1 MAWGN
6 KEVTMDILEGFDY
19 IIEEGQNTTINLRKI
34 SWNDKPHKLDLR
46 KWTYNENGERA
57 MKGVTLSDEGG
68 DELSAVL
75 VENGYGDTKRIIR
88 AIKKR
93 DDYEE
98 ASKLADAPDNDKY
111 EDDGSEEY
119 YNPSELLGEY

>member
-1 MAWGN
+1 MS
-6 KEVTMDILEGFDY
+6 KESKDFSFEIMPDFDFILE
-19 IIEEGQNTTINLRKI
+19 EGPNTSVNLRKI